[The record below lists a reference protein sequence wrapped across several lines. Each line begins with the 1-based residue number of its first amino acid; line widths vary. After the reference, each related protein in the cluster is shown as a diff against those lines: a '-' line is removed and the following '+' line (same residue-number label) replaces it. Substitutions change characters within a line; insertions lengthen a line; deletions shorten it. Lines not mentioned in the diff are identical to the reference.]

1 MLLDCLC
8 CNKQETVDC
17 ERKTLRCDHKLSTSS
32 PSLISLRQ
40 LNAISLCF
48 HPPLTQDTLA
58 YPPKAKTEASLQ
70 TSEADI
76 IIYGLKKEGKA
87 REEVHFVP
95 GKSCSPQGPIL

>member
-1 MLLDCLC
+1 M
-8 CNKQETVDC
+8 
-17 ERKTLRCDHKLSTSS
+17 
-32 PSLISLRQ
+32 
-40 LNAISLCF
+40 
-48 HPPLTQDTLA
+48 TQDTLA

-95 GKSCSPQGPIL
+95 GESCSPQGPILQCHTAKEEKKQANCPSGGISEIRRANI